1 MSSHSQ
7 DLAFPPAAAV
17 PVKKKR
23 LYQHLYFQV
32 LCAIVIGV
40 LLGHFYPSLGES
52 MKPLGDGFIKLV
64 RMLIAPIIFCTVV
77 HGIASAGDM
86 KKVGR
91 IGLKA
96 LIYFEVMTT
105 VALALGLLSMNLV
118 QPGAG
123 MNVDPSTL
131 DTMNQQETP
140 ASVVAAH
147 IFDTLVERDQN
158 LKIVPALAS
167 EVPKLVAPTVWE
179 VKLRKGVKFHNGE
192 EFNADSV
199 KFSLERVK
207 SGLRASSNFR
217 PIDRVE
223 IVDPYT
229 VKVHT
234 AKPWPT
240 FVNIM
245 TFRQASMYPPKAY
258 AGKDS
263 AFISKSPIG
272 TGPYKLVRWSKDEE
286 IVLEANEQYWRGAP
300 RIKTV
305 VFRPIPDDAVRVA
318 ALQNG
323 EVDVAVN
330 IPPHLA
336 NIIAG
341 HPKVFLSTAPS
352 IRTLQ
357 LMFVTHEF
365 DAQHKLV
372 GPYKGVTAD
381 KRVRQAIASALD
393 VDEIIKGV
401 LDGKA
406 MRIATLLTPMH
417 FGYDASLKPIK
428 QDLGKVKQLLTEAGY
443 PSGLELTLNSPQGRY
458 VRDKEVAEA
467 VAGQLTKAGIKTQL
481 KTYEFVSYLN
491 NLVYVHKPGPVWLIG
506 WGTPTLDAET
516 VYGPLFR
523 TGSNLGNYSNA
534 DFDGMVDQAQ
544 TETNEKQ
551 RLALYHRINKLWLDD
566 MPAVP
571 LYQQLDLYGASKRL
585 NWKARSDELIKA
597 YDMSIK

>member
-1 MSSHSQ
+1 M
-7 DLAFPPAAAV
+7 V
-17 PVKKKR
+17 VKR
-23 LYQHLYFQV
+23 L
-32 LCAIVIGV
+32 CALVVALLVVPSLAWAAPEGKIVIAQG
-40 LLGHFYPSLGES
+40 
-52 MKPLGDGFIKLV
+52 
-64 RMLIAPIIFCTVV
+64 
-77 HGIASAGDM
+77 
-86 KKVGR
+86 
-91 IGLKA
+91 
-96 LIYFEVMTT
+96 
-105 VALALGLLSMNLV
+105 
-118 QPGAG
+118 
-123 MNVDPSTL
+123 VDPTTL

-140 ASVVAAH
+140 ASVVATH
-147 IFDTLVERDQN
+147 LFDTLVERDQN
-158 LKIVPALAS
+158 LKIVPALAA
-167 EVPKLVAPTVWE
+167 ELPKLVAPTTWE
-179 VKLRKGVKFHNGE
+179 VKLRRGVKFHNGE
-192 EFNADSV
+192 DFNAESV

-217 PIDRVE
+217 PIEKVD

-229 VKVHT
+229 VRVQT
-234 AKPWPT
+234 SKPWPT
-240 FVNIM
+240 FTTIM

-263 AFISKSPIG
+263 AFISKNPIG
-272 TGPYKLVRWSKDEE
+272 TGPYKLVRWSMDEE
-286 IVLEANEQYWRGAP
+286 IVLEANDQYWRGAP

-336 NIIAG
+336 NIINN
-341 HPKVFLSTAPS
+341 HPKIFLSTAPS

-381 KRVRQAIASALD
+381 KRVRQAIAHAID

-406 MRIATLLTPMH
+406 MRTATLLTPLH
-417 FGYDASLKPIK
+417 FGYDPALKPIK
-428 QDLGKVKQLLTEAGY
+428 QDLGKVKQLLTEAGF
-443 PSGLELTLNSPQGRY
+443 PGGLELTLNSPQGRY

-481 KTYEFVSYLN
+481 KTYEFVNYLN

-506 WGTPTLDAET
+506 WGTPTVDAET

-523 TGSNLGNYSNA
+523 TGSNLGNYHNA

-544 TETNEKQ
+544 TIMDEKQ
-551 RLALYHRINKLWLDD
+551 RLALYHRINNLWIDE

-585 NWKARSDELIKA
+585 SWKARSDELIKA
-597 YDMSIK
+597 YDMSLK

>member
-1 MSSHSQ
+1 M
-7 DLAFPPAAAV
+7 V
-17 PVKKKR
+17 VR
-23 LYQHLYFQV
+23 R
-32 LCAIVIGV
+32 LCALVIA
-40 LLGHFYPSLGES
+40 LLVVPGLAWGAPQG
-52 MKPLGDGFIKLV
+52 KV
-64 RMLIAPIIFCTVV
+64 VIAQ
-77 HGIASAGDM
+77 G
-86 KKVGR
+86 
-91 IGLKA
+91 
-96 LIYFEVMTT
+96 
-105 VALALGLLSMNLV
+105 
-118 QPGAG
+118 
-123 MNVDPSTL
+123 VDPTTL
-131 DTMNQQETP
+131 DTQNQQETP
-140 ASVVAAH
+140 ASVVATH

-167 EVPKLVAPTVWE
+167 ELPKLVAPTVWE

-192 EFNADSV
+192 EFNAESV
-199 KFSLERVK
+199 KYSLERLK
-207 SGLRASSNFR
+207 SGMRSSSNFR
-217 PIDRVE
+217 PIDNVE

-234 AKPWPT
+234 SKPWPT
-240 FVNIM
+240 FTTIM
-245 TFRQASMYPPKAY
+245 GFRQASMYPPKAY

-263 AFISKSPIG
+263 AFISKNPIG
-272 TGPYKLVRWSKDEE
+272 TGPYRFVRWSKDEE

-300 RIKTV
+300 KIKTV

-357 LMFVTHEF
+357 LMFVTHEY

-381 KRVRQAIASALD
+381 KRVRQAIAYALD

-406 MRIATLLTPMH
+406 MRTATLLTPLH
-417 FGYDASLKPIK
+417 FGYDPSLKPIK

-443 PSGLELTLNSPQGRY
+443 PGGLELTLNSPQGRY

-481 KTYEFVSYLN
+481 KTYEFVNYLN

-506 WGTPTLDAET
+506 WGTPTVDAET

-523 TGSNLGNYSNA
+523 TGSNLGNYHNA

-544 TETNEKQ
+544 SQMDEKQ
-551 RLALYHRINKLWLDD
+551 RLATYFKINKLWIED

-597 YDMSIK
+597 YDMSFK

>member
-1 MSSHSQ
+1 MVVRRLCSLV
-7 DLAFPPAAAV
+7 LALLVAPGLAWAA
-17 PVKKKR
+17 PEGK
-23 LYQHLYFQV
+23 
-32 LCAIVIGV
+32 IVIAQG
-40 LLGHFYPSLGES
+40 
-52 MKPLGDGFIKLV
+52 
-64 RMLIAPIIFCTVV
+64 
-77 HGIASAGDM
+77 
-86 KKVGR
+86 
-91 IGLKA
+91 
-96 LIYFEVMTT
+96 
-105 VALALGLLSMNLV
+105 
-118 QPGAG
+118 
-123 MNVDPSTL
+123 VDPTTL
-131 DTMNQQETP
+131 DTQNQQETP
-140 ASVVAAH
+140 ASVVASH
-147 IFDTLVERDQN
+147 LFDTLVERDQN
-158 LKIVPALAS
+158 LKIVPALAA
-167 EVPKLVAPTVWE
+167 ELPKLVAPTTWE
-179 VKLRKGVKFHNGE
+179 VKLRRGVKFHNGE
-192 EFNADSV
+192 EFNAESV

-207 SGLRASSNFR
+207 AGLRASSNFR
-217 PIDRVE
+217 PIDKID

-229 VKVHT
+229 VRVQT
-234 AKPWPT
+234 SKPWPT
-240 FVNIM
+240 FTTIM

-263 AFISKSPIG
+263 AFISKNPIG

-286 IVLEANEQYWRGAP
+286 IVLEANDQYWRGAP
-300 RIKTV
+300 KIKTV

-336 NIIAG
+336 NIIAN
-341 HPKVFLSTAPS
+341 HPKIFLSTAPS

-357 LMFVTHEF
+357 LMFVTHEY
-365 DAQHKLV
+365 DAQHKLI

-381 KRVRQAIASALD
+381 KRVRQAIAYALD

-406 MRIATLLTPMH
+406 MRTATLLTPLH
-417 FGYDASLKPIK
+417 FGYDPALKPIK
-428 QDLGKVKQLLTEAGY
+428 QDLGKVKQLLTEAGF
-443 PSGLELTLNSPQGRY
+443 PGGLELTLNSPQGRY

-467 VAGQLTKAGIKTQL
+467 VTGQLTKARIRTQL

-506 WGTPTLDAET
+506 WGTPTVDAET

-523 TGSNLGNYSNA
+523 TGSNLGNYHNA

-544 TETNEKQ
+544 TQMDEKQ
-551 RLALYHRINKLWLDD
+551 RLATYHRINKLWIDD

-571 LYQQLDLYGASKRL
+571 LYQQLDLYGANKRL

>member
-1 MSSHSQ
+1 MVVRRLCSLVVALLMAPG
-7 DLAFPPAAAV
+7 LAWGAPQG
-17 PVKKKR
+17 K
-23 LYQHLYFQV
+23 
-32 LCAIVIGV
+32 IVIAQG
-40 LLGHFYPSLGES
+40 
-52 MKPLGDGFIKLV
+52 
-64 RMLIAPIIFCTVV
+64 
-77 HGIASAGDM
+77 
-86 KKVGR
+86 
-91 IGLKA
+91 
-96 LIYFEVMTT
+96 
-105 VALALGLLSMNLV
+105 
-118 QPGAG
+118 
-123 MNVDPSTL
+123 VDPTTL
-131 DTMNQQETP
+131 DTQNQQETP
-140 ASVVAAH
+140 ASVVASH
-147 IFDTLVERDQN
+147 LFDTLVERDQN
-158 LKIVPALAS
+158 LKIVPALAV
-167 EVPKLVAPTVWE
+167 ELPKLVAPTTWE
-179 VKLRKGVKFHNGE
+179 VKLRRGVRFHNGE
-192 EFNADSV
+192 EFNAESV

-207 SGLRASSNFR
+207 TGLRASSNFR
-217 PIDRVE
+217 PIEKVD

-229 VKVHT
+229 VRVQT
-234 AKPWPT
+234 SKPWPIFPT
-240 FVNIM
+240 IM
-245 TFRQASMYPPKAY
+245 TSRQASMYPPKAY

-263 AFISKSPIG
+263 AFISKNPIG

-286 IVLEANEQYWRGAP
+286 VVLEANDQYWRGAA

-336 NIIAG
+336 TIIAN
-341 HPKVFLSTAPS
+341 HPKIFLSTAPS

-357 LMFVTHEF
+357 LMFVTYEY
-365 DAQHKLV
+365 DAQHKPV

-381 KRVRQAIASALD
+381 KRVRQAIAYALD

-406 MRIATLLTPMH
+406 MRTATLLTPLH
-417 FGYDASLKPIK
+417 FGYDPALQPIK
-428 QDLGKVKQLLTEAGY
+428 QDLGKVKQLLTEAGF

-467 VAGQLTKAGIKTQL
+467 VTGQLTKAGIKTQL
-481 KTYEFVSYLN
+481 RTFEFVSYLN

-506 WGTPTLDAET
+506 WGTGTVDAET

-523 TGSNLGNYSNA
+523 SGSNLGNYHNA

-544 TETNEKQ
+544 TQMDEKQ
-551 RLALYHRINKLWLDD
+551 RLATYHRINRLWIDD

-571 LYQQLDLYGASKRL
+571 LYQQLDLYGANKRL

-597 YDMSIK
+597 YDMSLK

>member
-1 MSSHSQ
+1 M
-7 DLAFPPAAAV
+7 V
-17 PVKKKR
+17 VR
-23 LYQHLYFQV
+23 R
-32 LCAIVIGV
+32 LCALVIA
-40 LLGHFYPSLGES
+40 LLVVPGLAWGAPQG
-52 MKPLGDGFIKLV
+52 KV
-64 RMLIAPIIFCTVV
+64 VIAQ
-77 HGIASAGDM
+77 G
-86 KKVGR
+86 
-91 IGLKA
+91 
-96 LIYFEVMTT
+96 
-105 VALALGLLSMNLV
+105 
-118 QPGAG
+118 
-123 MNVDPSTL
+123 VDPTTL
-131 DTMNQQETP
+131 DTQNQQETP
-140 ASVVAAH
+140 ASVVATH
-147 IFDTLVERDQN
+147 IFDTLVERDQS

-167 EVPKLVAPTVWE
+167 ELPKLVAPTVWE
-179 VKLRKGVKFHNGE
+179 VKLRKGVTFHNGE
-192 EFNADSV
+192 EFNAESV

-207 SGLRASSNFR
+207 TGLRSSSNFR

-223 IVDPYT
+223 IVDPHT

-234 AKPWPT
+234 SKPWPT
-240 FVNIM
+240 FTSIM

-263 AFISKSPIG
+263 AFISKNPIG
-272 TGPYKLVRWSKDEE
+272 TGPYKFVRWSKDEE
-286 IVLEANEQYWRGAP
+286 IVLEANDQYWRGAP
-300 RIKTV
+300 KIKTV

-341 HPKVFLSTAPS
+341 HPKIFLSTAPS

-357 LMFVTHEF
+357 LMFVTHEY

-381 KRVRQAIASALD
+381 KRVRQAIAYALD

-406 MRIATLLTPMH
+406 MRTATLLTPLH
-417 FGYDASLKPIK
+417 FGYDPSLKPIK
-428 QDLGKVKQLLTEAGY
+428 QDLGKVKQLLTAAGY
-443 PSGLELTLNSPQGRY
+443 PSGLDLTLNGPQGRY

-481 KTYEFVSYLN
+481 KTYEFVNYLN

-506 WGTPTLDAET
+506 WGTPTVDAET

-523 TGSNLGNYSNA
+523 TGSNLGNYHNA

-544 TETNEKQ
+544 TQMDEKQ
-551 RLALYHRINKLWLDD
+551 RLAIYHRINKLWIDD

-571 LYQQLDLYGASKRL
+571 LYQQLDLYGANKRL

>member
-1 MSSHSQ
+1 MDCRRLLTFAIALS
-7 DLAFPPAAAV
+7 LVAGPAGAAPQGKV
-17 PVKKKR
+17 
-23 LYQHLYFQV
+23 
-32 LCAIVIGV
+32 VIAQG
-40 LLGHFYPSLGES
+40 
-52 MKPLGDGFIKLV
+52 
-64 RMLIAPIIFCTVV
+64 
-77 HGIASAGDM
+77 
-86 KKVGR
+86 
-91 IGLKA
+91 
-96 LIYFEVMTT
+96 
-105 VALALGLLSMNLV
+105 
-118 QPGAG
+118 
-123 MNVDPSTL
+123 VDPTTL

-147 IFDTLVERDQN
+147 LFDTLVERDPN
-158 LKIVPALAS
+158 LKAVPALAA
-167 EVPKLVAPTVWE
+167 EIPRLVSPQVWE
-179 VKLRKGVKFHNGE
+179 VKLRRGVKFHNGE
-192 EFNADSV
+192 EFDAESV

-207 SGLRASSNFR
+207 LPTMRASSNFR

-229 VKVHT
+229 VRVHT
-234 AKPWPT
+234 SKPWPT
-240 FVNIM
+240 FTTVM
-245 TFRQASMYPPKAY
+245 GFRQASMYPPKAY

-263 AFISKSPIG
+263 AFISKNPIG

-341 HPKVFLSTAPS
+341 HPRVFLTTAPS

-381 KRVRQAIASALD
+381 KRVRQAITSAID
-393 VDEIIKGV
+393 ADEIIKSV

-406 MRIATLLTPMH
+406 IRLATMLTPLH
-417 FGYDASLKPIK
+417 FGYDAALKPVK
-428 QDLGKVKQLLTEAGY
+428 QDVAKAKKLLAEAGY
-443 PSGLELTLNSPQGRY
+443 AGGLELTLNSPQGRY

-467 VAGQLTKAGIKTQL
+467 VSGQLTKAGIKTTL
-481 KTYEFVSYLN
+481 RTHEFVSYLN
-491 NLVYVHKPGPVWLIG
+491 NMVYVHKAGPVWLIG
-506 WGTPTLDAET
+506 WGTPTIDAET

-523 TGSNLGNYSNA
+523 TGSNLGNYSNP

-544 TETNEKQ
+544 SMMDEKQ
-551 RLALYHRINKLWLDD
+551 RLALYHRINKLWIDD
-566 MPAVP
+566 AAAAP
-571 LYQQLDLYGASKRL
+571 LYQQIDLYGANKRL
-585 NWKARSDELIKA
+585 NWKARSDEAIKV